1 MDYEVVLLSVA
12 IGAGYW
18 GWFFLRRRPFGT
30 GTFGAMCLMSA
41 LLAVLGIAGR
51 HVGSPLL
58 GVLGAIGLGG
68 GVCLLGVGPL
78 LRWLARLLAGK
89 ERYGIAQRLLDVSD
103 LLAPGSGAADEKAMF
118 RAMREIRDGR
128 IEGTVDALVAAKHAA
143 PEPARRAIDE
153 RIAMLYL
160 AAYRW
165 TDAIAHAETHL
176 LGAMPEEATGEPA
189 AGIPLRRALGIA
201 PPVWVE
207 LLGAYG
213 RTGDLD
219 RAAEMLARLEDVAA
233 GRDDAGVWLHRA
245 RLMFLALAGRP
256 DAVRG
261 LIARGR
267 ARHMTAA
274 ARTYWLAVALEN
286 HGNAGEANAAYAK
299 ARGRSRG
306 KPREMIDEALARLAH
321 GSPAKPHVELGD
333 VASQVVARVEA
344 APFPAIATRAID
356 RGPWVTNALTIAV
369 VTVSALIAACIGPS
383 NDLGVLLRSGA
394 IVHSFV
400 ASGEWWRLVS
410 CVFIHIGLAHLL
422 LNVLGLWVLGRIAE
436 DMFGGARMLAIF
448 GVAGVAGACASFF
461 LTPNASAGA
470 SGAVFGLLGA
480 VFVEMTWHRERYRQA
495 YTRGMWGGLVI
506 VTIAQIAYGFAYAM
520 VDQWAHGAGLASG
533 ALLGFVLSPH
543 ARWTRPARRLGQ
555 LVAVAFTAACIVTA
569 VMVSVTSVSDSF
581 ARQPHEIR
589 MINGVTVD
597 APTPWRIT
605 HTTLVEPELF
615 VSFDFDAPVGAIGP
629 ILIDQMSKVPNQVR
643 ALGFDTV
650 EKADNA
656 VTLPPGWEHEELVV
670 SQPNELGDRVDY
682 RVVIA
687 GKHVDSDTASDG
699 KTLLATIYLPAS
711 LVELAPRLVE
721 HILAPAIS
729 ETGAPTR

>member
-1 MDYEVVLLSVA
+1 VDYEVVLLSVA

-18 GWFFLRRRPFGT
+18 GWFFLRKRPFGT
-30 GTFGAMCLMSA
+30 STFGAMCLASA
-41 LLAVLGIAGR
+41 LLALLGIAGR
-51 HVGSPLL
+51 HVGSPVL
-58 GVLGAIGLGG
+58 GVLGAVGLGG
-68 GVCLLGVGPL
+68 GVCLLGIGPL
-78 LRWLARLLAGK
+78 LRWLARLFAGK
-89 ERYGIAQRLLDVSD
+89 ERYGVAQRLLDVSD
-103 LLAPGSGAADEKAMF
+103 VLAPGSGAADEKAMF

-128 IEGTVDALVAAKHAA
+128 IDNTVDALVAAKHAA

-165 TDAIAHAETHL
+165 SDAIAHAEAHL
-176 LGAMPEEATGEPA
+176 FGAMPDEALGEET
-189 AGIPLRRALGIA
+189 AGMPLRRALGIA

-219 RAAEMLARLEDVAA
+219 RAAEMLARLEDVAI
-233 GRDDAGVWLHRA
+233 GRDDASVWLHRG

-256 DAVRG
+256 DAVRE
-261 LIARGR
+261 LIAPGR
-267 ARHMTAA
+267 ARHMTIA
-274 ARTYWLAVALEN
+274 ARTYWLAVALEQQ
-286 HGNAGEANAAYAK
+286 GNTSAANAAYAK
-299 ARGRSRG
+299 ARSRSRG
-306 KPREMIDEALARLAH
+306 KPRQMIDEALARLADAPV
-321 GSPAKPHVELGD
+321 SAPQVALGD
-333 VASQVVARVEA
+333 VATKVLARVEA
-344 APFPAIATRAID
+344 APVPAIATRVIE
-356 RGPWVTNALTIAV
+356 RGPWVTNTLTLVI
-369 VTVSALIAACIGPS
+369 VTVSAVIAAFVGPT

-448 GVAGVAGACASFF
+448 GVAGVAGACASYV

-480 VFVEMTWHRERYRQA
+480 VFVEISWHRARYRQA

-506 VTIAQIAYGFAYAM
+506 VTFAQIAYGFIYAG
-520 VDQWAHGAGLASG
+520 VDQWAHAAGLASG
-533 ALLGFVLSPH
+533 ALLGLVLSPH
-543 ARWTRPARRLGQ
+543 ARWVALARRLAQ
-555 LVAVAFTAACIVTA
+555 VLAVAFVGACIAAA
-569 VMVSVTSVSDSF
+569 VMIAITSVADSL

-597 APTPWRIT
+597 APTPWRTT

-615 VSFDFDAPVGAIGP
+615 VSFELDAPVGAIGP
-629 ILIDQMSKVPNQVR
+629 ILLEQMSKVPTQVR
-643 ALGFDTV
+643 AFGFDMV

-656 VTLPPGWEHEELVV
+656 VALPPGWEQQELVV

-687 GKHVDSDTASDG
+687 GKHVDSREAPDG

-711 LVELAPRLVE
+711 LLELAPHLVE
-721 HILAPAIS
+721 SILAPAIS
-729 ETGAPTR
+729 ETGGPAR